1 MSHIRRHMRILVLT
15 AHPRTSQSIAQQSLS
30 EAIDGIPHVTR
41 RDLYALYPDF
51 NIDPGA
57 EQTLLMQHDVIVL
70 QHPFYWYSAPAII
83 KEWLDIVLESGWA
96 YGEGGTKLHGK
107 YLMNAITTGGQESFY
122 HSRGRNRF
130 TVEEL
135 LAPFNQTA
143 YLCGMAYLAPFSVF
157 AARKQTAEALTAHA
171 RRYRDFL
178 TGLAQGHIDPTVH
191 LAADYTLPEG
201 FKRRHA
207 L

>member
-1 MSHIRRHMRILVLT
+1 MRILVLS
-15 AHPRTSQSIAQQSLS
+15 AHPRSSQSIAQQALS
-30 EAIDGIPHVTR
+30 DAIRGIPGLTQ
-41 RDLYALYPDF
+41 RDLYALYPEF
-51 NIDPGA
+51 NIDA
-57 EQTLLMQHDVIVL
+57 ATEQRILLEHDLLVL

-107 YLMNAITTGGQESFY
+107 YLMNAITTGGQENFY
-122 HSRGRNRF
+122 HAAGRNRF
-130 TVEEL
+130 TIEEL

-143 YLCGMAYLAPFSVF
+143 FLCGMAYLEPFSVF
-157 AARKQTAEALTAHA
+157 AARKQTADSLAAHA
-171 RRYRDFL
+171 RRYHDVL
-178 TGLAQGHIDPTVH
+178 TGFAEGHIDPTEH
-191 LAADYTLPEG
+191 LATDYTLPAG